1 MLRGVLRPP
10 LRTKTSTGSLAATR
24 HPLGRNVYLIGLDA
38 QSAGLGLPSRPAL
51 RAGLQRRA
59 LPSLWG
65 APRGAWP
72 PLRRAAFATAN
83 ACPCTPGLLAW
94 VWTTHPAPASG
105 LAYGCGEVATL
116 REAHRGKPPTP
127 NRNRWGDCCHWR
139 DGLQVIA
146 GQCLGLLVASW
157 RLPPP
162 PAAPAGAGL
171 PQGCALDACTPPASG
186 RLPLHDTV
194 YRVIPR

>member
-1 MLRGVLRPP
+1 MGWTPNLPVSACLHALPCGLGYSVGRCPPCGARHAKRGHL
-10 LRTKTSTGSLAATR
+10 
-24 HPLGRNVYLIGLDA
+24 
-38 QSAGLGLPSRPAL
+38 SAGLRLRQLTPVPAL
-51 RAGLQRRA
+51 RACWPGSGRPTQHPQAGLPPAAERWPRFARRA
-59 LPSLWG
+59 G
-65 APRGAWP
+65 AM
-72 PLRRAAFATAN
+72 
-83 ACPCTPGLLAW
+83 
-94 VWTTHPAPASG
+94 
-105 LAYGCGEVATL
+105 
-116 REAHRGKPPTP
+116 PPTP

-171 PQGCALDACTPPASG
+171 PQGYALDACTPPASG
-186 RLPLHDTV
+186 RLPLHDTT